1 MHPNHRTIAVAA
13 LILSAVCVLAPARSS
28 AQAIDTNRPGFSFSP
43 NTVGAGR
50 WQLETGIA
58 WDRPDSDTGILSL
71 PLAEFRYGMSDG
83 FELFLSSV
91 SWSDAD
97 FGNSDANGLLDMV
110 LGTKLSLGDTGGP
123 ATMAVLFQVSVPV
136 GSRDFTSDRWDPS
149 AAFIWS
155 TGGRI
160 PLAGTVKV
168 SRFADGVQLDNG
180 LKLPF
185 AIGTDQSAF
194 VEWEANLPEG
204 GGSTHWLNG
213 GYQFLLTEELQWD
226 LNAGVGL
233 NRRAGDYRLGVGFS
247 MRF

>member
-1 MHPNHRTIAVAA
+1 MASINRKWRALLVSMVSIGFFAPAA
-13 LILSAVCVLAPARSS
+13 LF
-28 AQAIDTNRPGFSFSP
+28 AQSIDTNRPGFSFSP
-43 NTVGAGR
+43 NVVGDGQ

-58 WDRPDSDTGILSL
+58 WDRPDSDTDILSL
-71 PLAEFRYGMSDG
+71 PLAELRYGMTDG
-83 FELFLSSV
+83 FELFLSSI

-97 FGNSDANGLLDMV
+97 FGGSSANGLLDMV
-110 LGTKLSLGDTGGP
+110 IGTKLSLGDTGGP
-123 ATMAVLFQVSVPV
+123 TRMAVLFQVSVPA
-136 GSRDFTSDRWDPS
+136 GSSDFTSDRWDPS

-155 TGGRI
+155 HAGKL

-168 SRFADGVQLDNG
+168 SRFADGYQLDNG

-213 GYQFLLTEELQWD
+213 GYQFLLTDDLQWD
-226 LNAGVGL
+226 LNAGFGL
-233 NRRAGDYRLGVGFS
+233 NSRAGDYRLGLGFS
-247 MRF
+247 TRF

>member
-1 MHPNHRTIAVAA
+1 MEPNTRKTRSLIATMAIIAIGAPSA
-13 LILSAVCVLAPARSS
+13 LL

-43 NTVGAGR
+43 NVVPAGQ

-58 WDRPDSDTGILSL
+58 WDRPDSNTEILSL
-71 PLAEFRYGMSDG
+71 PLAELRYGMTDG
-83 FELFLSSV
+83 FELFISSV

-97 FGNSDANGLLDMV
+97 TGAGSTNGLLDMV
-110 LGTKLSLGDTGGP
+110 IGTKLSLGATGGP
-123 ATMAVLFQVSVPV
+123 ATMAVLFQVSVPA
-136 GSRDFTSDRWDPS
+136 GSSDFTSDRWDPS

-155 TGGRI
+155 YAGKL

-168 SRFADGVQLDNG
+168 SRFADGFQLDNG

-213 GYQFLLTEELQWD
+213 GYQFLLTEDLQWD
-226 LNAGVGL
+226 LNAGAGL
-233 NRRAGDYRLGVGFS
+233 NSRAGDYRLGLGFS